1 MEETEL
7 KIQGILIFENF
18 LSLSNQDNF
27 MECLHFLLEIFLLG
41 KKPAQNNFAA
51 CKYDLVHVI

>member
-18 LSLSNQDNF
+18 WSLSNQDNF

-41 KKPAQNNFAA
+41 KKHAQNNFAA
-51 CKYDLVHVI
+51 CKYDLHVI